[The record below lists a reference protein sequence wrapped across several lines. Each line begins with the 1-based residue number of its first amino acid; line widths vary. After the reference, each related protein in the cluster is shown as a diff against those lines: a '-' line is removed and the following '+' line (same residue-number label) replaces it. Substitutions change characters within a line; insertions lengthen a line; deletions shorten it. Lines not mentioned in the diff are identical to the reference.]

1 MIMNTNKGKKKK
13 RKKSSIILHL
23 CLMVIWFENDHLIRK
38 TERKNWS
45 YFKTIP
51 FFKVNIFRLSIR
63 LRSCLDAY
71 FCSKRNHCSN
81 IKSIYSFPN
90 KAALLFNI
98 GVKLCL
104 NYYSFF
110 FPIIIIKIFDYLI
123 EFQNILTPTLIICI
137 KL

>member
-1 MIMNTNKGKKKK
+1 M
-13 RKKSSIILHL
+13 RKKYYFVFMLDGDL
-23 CLMVIWFENDHLIRK
+23 IWEWQFGRENK
-38 TERKNWS
+38 KEKKNWS
-45 YFKTIP
+45 YLKTIS